1 MEKAMKTS
9 KMPRTDS
16 VSELAKFWDTHDLT
30 DFQEDLEE
38 VSETVFQRSTPI
50 SVPLQSAEAKAVRQ
64 IARSK
69 GISEGEF
76 IREWILQQLPK

>member
-1 MEKAMKTS
+1 MKTS